1 MKDMSWPRS
10 IKGKNNNDL
19 QYSISAK
26 DGLAVLLVH
35 PSHLLELEWAPPVL
49 DHHARLAVRALR
61 GTLA

>member
-26 DGLAVLLVH
+26 DGLAGNNDEEKLNQGLL
-35 PSHLLELEWAPPVL
+35 L
-49 DHHARLAVRALR
+49 
-61 GTLA
+61 